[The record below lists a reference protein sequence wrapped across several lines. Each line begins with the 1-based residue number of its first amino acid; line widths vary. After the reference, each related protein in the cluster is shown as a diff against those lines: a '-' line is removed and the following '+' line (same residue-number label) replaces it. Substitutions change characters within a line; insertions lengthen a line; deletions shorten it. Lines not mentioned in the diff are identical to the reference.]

1 MLSLKENDTDVEPP
15 STTMSDDATRMALV
29 DRVFAIAHLTPA
41 AHVAVIGHHTLS
53 FVLALMQR
61 GCTCVRSMRPDAP
74 SPDRESAEL
83 AWIVDIADE
92 HELDLALRAARVRA
106 GPSGRVILE
115 RAACPQERGAASI
128 RDHALA
134 AGLDVVSFDHLARR
148 IVLAPTP
155 RPAMVA

>member
-1 MLSLKENDTDVEPP
+1 MLSLTENDTDVEPP
-15 STTMSDDATRMALV
+15 STTVSEEATPTALV
-29 DRVFAIAHLTPA
+29 DRVLAIAHLTPA
-41 AHVAVIGHHTLS
+41 AHVAVIGHHTLC

-74 SPDRESAEL
+74 SPDRERAEL

-92 HELDLALRAARVRA
+92 TELDEALRAARGRA
-106 GPSGRVILE
+106 GPAGRVILE
-115 RAACPQERGAASI
+115 QAACPQGACAATI

-134 AGLDVVSFDHLARR
+134 AGLDIVSFDHVARR

-155 RPAMVA
+155 RLALVA